1 MGNSMIG
8 QLASWGGSI
17 ALRIP
22 APFVQELGARAGQ
35 SVDLTVEGGALII
48 KIFPERKKYRLEDLV
63 AGIAEDNKHAEFDF
77 GPDVGKEII
86 NDEPVEDSPG
96 SR

>member
-1 MGNSMIG
+1 MIG

-35 SVDLTVEGGALII
+35 SVDLTVDGGVLMVR
-48 KIFPERKKYRLEDLV
+48 IFPERKKYRLEDLV
-63 AGIAEDNKHAEFDF
+63 AGITEENKHTEVDF
-77 GPDVGKEII
+77 GPDIGKEII
-86 NDEPVEDSPG
+86 NDEPVETTP
-96 SR
+96 